1 MMYVREK
8 RATVGDQYMEVD
20 IYSRD
25 TAQDE
30 PVRRGMRKRKKKVTQ
45 PAQANLNEKNAKRY
59 LTQLANGNF
68 GEGDLF
74 VTLTYAPE
82 NTPGTEKDAER
93 HVSNF
98 LRRVSYRREKLGLDS
113 LKYILVTEYKQDD
126 EGRLTGRLHHHLLMS
141 GMDRDL
147 LESLWAEK
155 KKPIGYA
162 RTQRLQPDR
171 SETGNGIAQLVAYI
185 TKDPKGR
192 KRWSSSRNLKRPVE
206 TKNDHKYSRKKV
218 RLTAEDQAAGYMYYS
233 AKYPEWE
240 IVSPIEYRLNDL
252 TGEWGAYLKL
262 WRKQENIRS

>member
-1 MMYVREK
+1 MLYVREK
-8 RATVGDQYMEVD
+8 RTTVGQSYMEVD

-30 PVRRGMRKRKKKVTQ
+30 PVRRGTRKRKKKVTQ
-45 PAQANLNEKNAKRY
+45 PAQANLNEKNARRY

-68 GEGDLF
+68 AEGDLF

-82 NTPGTEKDAER
+82 NTPATERVAEH
-93 HVSNF
+93 HVTNF
-98 LRRVSYRREKLGLDS
+98 LRRVAYRRKKLELEP
-113 LKYILVTEYKQDD
+113 LKYILVTEYKQDE

-147 LESLWAEK
+147 LESLWAER
-155 KKPIGYA
+155 KKPIGYV
-162 RTQRLQPDR
+162 RTQRLHPDR
-171 SETGNGIAQLVAYI
+171 SETGNGIERLVTYI

-218 RLTAEDQAAGYMYYS
+218 RLTAEDQAAGYMFYS
-233 AKYPEWE
+233 AKYPGWE
-240 IVSPIEYRLNDL
+240 IVTPIEYRLNEL
-252 TGEWGAYLKL
+252 TGEWAAYLKM
-262 WRKQENIRS
+262 WRRQEKIRR